1 MARSVH
7 HLTLTDEEEEE
18 EDVYSAPAAHR
29 RFMRTPERNSIS
41 QLPSSPSL
49 SNSSEKENQ
58 SAHNRNSKQLRGKG
72 KGDTATPAA
81 RPGKRRRMEPLE
93 ASQATQLD
101 EAVDTHFYDPDQ
113 DMNERRALRKGL
125 RDLNRNLNGLFA
137 SWYTFDSLLTHLLA
151 DSRAEFLAPE
161 STGLADTLQKAN
173 EYFSSVK
180 QTSDATLDSRLLVTT
195 ADLSYKKTVQLT
207 LGDAAQGVDMDE
219 FVSKCITFMRRGDR
233 GAGNGRRRRR
243 RADID
248 EPDDDEED
256 IDDGDALDWTV
267 LGKEAFKHNMRPPV
281 PGFLLG
287 PLSLQK
293 RLRQLKPRHA
303 RLQGQSRVEEVR
315 PEELEAA
322 DLERTENSNLTLLCT
337 KIREVLAKVT
347 AEGQAGAEADITEHM
362 DEKEQQ
368 RVMMEHN
375 ICDDGG
381 VNFYRFVINPR
392 SFGQTV
398 ENMFYV
404 SFLIRDGSA
413 GIGEDSRGFPT
424 LHTTQP
430 RKISE
435 MKEQGVQKH
444 QAVFN
449 ISWPMW
455 QDLVNAFQITEP
467 MIPSRKS
474 EEGIT
479 MGRRGW
485 YG

>member
-1 MARSVH
+1 MARSVRYW
-7 HLTLTDEEEEE
+7 LPTDEEEEE
-18 EDVYSAPAAHR
+18 EEEEGEELYAAPAVR
-29 RFMRTPERNSIS
+29 RHPTRPSRRIS
-41 QLPSSPSL
+41 SSKSPSPQF
-49 SNSSEKENQ
+49 SISSEKENR
-58 SAHNRNSKQLRGKG
+58 SVRSRTPGRLKGKG
-72 KGDTATPAA
+72 KAEMAPPAV
-81 RPGKRRRMEPLE
+81 RPGKRRRMEPLDTE
-93 ASQATQLD
+93 SASQVALD
-101 EAVDTHFYDPDQ
+101 EAVDTLFYDPDQ
-113 DMNERRALRKGL
+113 DVNERRAVRKGL
-125 RDLNRNLNGLFA
+125 RDLNRNLN
-137 SWYTFDSLLTHLLA
+137 
-151 DSRAEFLAPE
+151 DSRAEFLAPG
-161 STGLADTLQKAN
+161 STGLVDTLQRAN

-207 LGDAAQGVDMDE
+207 LGDAAQGVDVDE
-219 FVSKCITFMRRGDR
+219 FVSKCITFMRRGNR
-233 GAGNGRRRRR
+233 EAGTERRIRRRG
-243 RADID
+243 DID
-248 EPDDDEED
+248 DPEDDGNDT
-256 IDDGDALDWTV
+256 DDGDALDWAH
-267 LGKEAFKHNMRPPV
+267 LGKEAFKHNLRPSV

-293 RLRQLKPRHA
+293 RLRQSRPRQG
-303 RLQGQSRVEEVR
+303 RLQRQNRAEEVR

-322 DLERTENSNLTLLCT
+322 DLEKAENSNLTLLCT
-337 KIREVLAKVT
+337 KIRDVLAKVT
-347 AEGQAGAEADITEHM
+347 EEGQAAAEEEIGEDM

-368 RVMMEHN
+368 RVMMKHN

-381 VNFYRFVINPR
+381 VNFYRFVINPQ

-413 GIGEDSRGFPT
+413 GIGEDSLGFPT

-455 QDLVNAFQITEP
+455 RDLVDAFQISEP
-467 MIPSRKS
+467 MIPYRKS
-474 EEGIT
+474 EQTAT